1 MKLQEIERRLC
12 ILNEKKVPV
21 RDKRSLRGGMQGRLE
36 RQEVKRY
43 SQDIKNQKAYLKKE
57 LDLIGTQED
66 LDLSILSERKLN
78 KFNEPKLKKLRN
90 KRSFF

>member
-1 MKLQEIERRLC
+1 
-12 ILNEKKVPV
+12 
-21 RDKRSLRGGMQGRLE
+21 MQGRLE